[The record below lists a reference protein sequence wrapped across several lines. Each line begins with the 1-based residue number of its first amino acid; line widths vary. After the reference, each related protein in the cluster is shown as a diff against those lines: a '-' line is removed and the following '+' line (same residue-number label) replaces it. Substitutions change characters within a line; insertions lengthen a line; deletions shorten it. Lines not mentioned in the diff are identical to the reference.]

1 MVPPRRRSRR
11 GASRT
16 SVVALFAFAASLAI
30 PAGAAAQATDGDRDA
45 ITILLSAARAQY
57 DRDPVCLDP
66 DGWLSTFRL
75 TVERGAF
82 AVTAGYVGA
91 YPWPLPP
98 PPLPGSSFIDRG
110 PAFQVGA
117 ELDPLHLL
125 GGEELGRVNRFFR
138 PFLGAGLHVSTDGD
152 TAAEGVNGPG
162 ATVAVQGGTD
172 AFVSYGARI
181 TVPLGEDGR
190 FGLFGEVRGT
200 SVFAGGKE
208 FVDLQGATLESESST
223 LTWAE
228 FSVGVRLTVR

>member
-1 MVPPRRRSRR
+1 MVPPRRRSLR

-16 SVVALFAFAASLAI
+16 FVVALFAVSFAV
-30 PAGAAAQATDGDRDA
+30 PAGAAAQATDGDA
-45 ITILLSAARAQY
+45 IAILLSAARAQY

-117 ELDPLHLL
+117 EVDPLQLF
-125 GGEELGRVNRFFR
+125 GGEDLSRVNRYFR
-138 PFLGAGLHVSTDGD
+138 PFLGAGLHLSTDGE

-162 ATVAVQGGTD
+162 TTVAVQGGTD

-190 FGLFGEVRGT
+190 FGVFGEVRGT
-200 SVFAGGKE
+200 SVFDGGKD
-208 FVDLQGATLESESST
+208 FVDLQGATLDSESST

-228 FSVGVRLTVR
+228 FSVGVRITVR